1 MTKSAHF
8 NFATATASE
17 IVSAIDS
24 KKTTT
29 INLHTFRTRAG
40 GAAKAD
46 KIYPHTRDALNILKR
61 LRQQARNSRP
71 FKTILKPLSN
81 QFAAGATLVECLKP
95 VLEGYRQM
103 YLDKLGLAL
112 THEQIIML
120 LVATDGVEQLQKY
133 GYSVIGEFP
142 AAPTA

>member
-1 MTKSAHF
+1 M
-8 NFATATASE
+8 
-17 IVSAIDS
+17 
-24 KKTTT
+24 
-29 INLHTFRTRAG
+29 
-40 GAAKAD
+40 
-46 KIYPHTRDALNILKR
+46 
-61 LRQQARNSRP
+61 
-71 FKTILKPLSN
+71 
-81 QFAAGATLVECLKP
+81 VECLKP

>member
-1 MTKSAHF
+1 MTKPANF

-46 KIYPHTRDALNILKR
+46 IIYPQTRDALNILKR
-61 LRQQARNSRP
+61 LRQQARDREP
-71 FKTILKPLSN
+71 FKTILRPLSN
-81 QFAAGATLVECLKP
+81 QYAAGSSLVEILRP

-133 GYSVIGEFP
+133 GYSVIGAFP
-142 AAPTA
+142 TTPTA